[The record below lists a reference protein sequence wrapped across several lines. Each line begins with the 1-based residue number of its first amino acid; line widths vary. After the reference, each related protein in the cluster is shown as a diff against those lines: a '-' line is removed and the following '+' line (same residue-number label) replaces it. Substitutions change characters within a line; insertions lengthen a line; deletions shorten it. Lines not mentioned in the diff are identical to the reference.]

1 MGHSN
6 RTPVCRLPQFTDD
19 DKPSW
24 LGDMNE
30 AFATLEKEIVAD
42 RARIAELQAQIVT
55 LQAKVIR

>member
-1 MGHSN
+1 
-6 RTPVCRLPQFTDD
+6 
-19 DKPSW
+19 
-24 LGDMNE
+24 MNE